1 MMNGYERV
9 LSAVR
14 HLQPDRPPMEWLGT
28 ERVTEELRRY
38 LNLES
43 IEAVLQH
50 LGADIR
56 RFSAAVHKQQPIP
69 PRIAERYS
77 GQGQLLSSCYGVVLL
92 ANPNFPQ
99 DHRVYG
105 PLYETTDLDSFNWP
119 QPADVVLEPEVVA
132 EIKRCH
138 ADGLCPVIACDNP
151 FKIAYF
157 MRPFEDFLMDC
168 VLEPELVLDLMRR
181 ILPVEVARIKAGV
194 RAGARAAIISG
205 DFADQ
210 RNLMIS
216 PSSFRRVLKPILAE
230 YVQELKAVDPD
241 LIFFLHSDGNLIEIL
256 PDLIE
261 CGFQAVHPIQPESM
275 DMSAVKRR
283 FGDRLTLFGG
293 ISVQT
298 ELPCLSPAEIHDL
311 VRRRVD
317 TLGLKGGFIFAPSN
331 TVLPDVPAINSLA
344 AFREAARVL

>member
-14 HLQPDRPPMEWLGT
+14 HRQPDRPPMEWLAT
-28 ERVTEELRRY
+28 DRVTDELRRH
-38 LNLES
+38 LSLENT
-43 IEAVLQH
+43 EAVLQH
-50 LGADIR
+50 LGTDIR
-56 RFSAAVHKQQPIP
+56 RFFAEVHKQQPIP
-69 PRIAERYS
+69 PHVMERYS
-77 GQGQLLSSCYGVVLL
+77 GQEQLLSSCYGVVLL
-92 ANPNFPQ
+92 TNPNFPQ

-105 PLYETTDLDSFNWP
+105 PLYETTDLDKFNWP
-119 QPADVVLEPEVVA
+119 QASDVVLESEVAA
-132 EIKRCH
+132 EIKRCN
-138 ADGLCPVIACDNP
+138 DEGICTVIACDNP

-157 MRPFEDFLMDC
+157 MRPFDSFMMDC
-168 VLEPELVLDLMRR
+168 VLKPDLVLDLMRR
-181 ILPVEVARIKAGV
+181 ILSVELSRIKAGV

-216 PSSFRRVLKPILAE
+216 PSTFRRVLKPILAE

-241 LIFFLHSDGNLIEIL
+241 LILFLHSDGNLIEIL

-275 DMSAVKRR
+275 DMSAVKQQ

-298 ELPCLSPAEIHDL
+298 ELPYLSTGEIRDL

-317 TLGLKGGFIFAPSN
+317 TLGLNGGFIFAPSN
-331 TVLPDVPAINSLA
+331 TVLPDVPVKNSLA
-344 AFREAARVL
+344 AFQEAARVM

>member
-1 MMNGYERV
+1 
-9 LSAVR
+9 LS
-14 HLQPDRPPMEWLGT
+14 
-28 ERVTEELRRY
+28 
-38 LNLES
+38 LENA
-43 IEAVLQH
+43 EAVLQH

-56 RFSAAVHKQQPIP
+56 RFFAEVHKEQPVP
-69 PRIAERYS
+69 PQVMERYS
-77 GQGQLLSSCYGVVLL
+77 GQGQLLTSCYGVVLL
-92 ANPNFPQ
+92 TNPNFPQ

-105 PLYETTDLDSFNWP
+105 PLYETTDLDRLNWP
-119 QPADVVLEPEVVA
+119 QASDVVLESEVAA
-132 EIKRCH
+132 EIKRCN
-138 ADGLCPVIACDNP
+138 DEGLCSVIACDNP

-157 MRPFEDFLMDC
+157 MRPFDAFMMDC

-181 ILPVEVARIKAGV
+181 ILSVELARIKAGV

-216 PSSFRRVLKPILAE
+216 PPTFRRVLKPILAE

-241 LIFFLHSDGNLIEIL
+241 LILFLHSDGNLIEIL

-275 DMSAVKRR
+275 DMSAVKQQ

-298 ELPCLSPAEIHDL
+298 ELTYLSTAEIRDL

-317 TLGLKGGFIFAPSN
+317 TLGLNGGFIFAPSN
-331 TVLPDVPAINSLA
+331 TVLPDVPAENSLA
-344 AFREAARVL
+344 AFEEAARIV